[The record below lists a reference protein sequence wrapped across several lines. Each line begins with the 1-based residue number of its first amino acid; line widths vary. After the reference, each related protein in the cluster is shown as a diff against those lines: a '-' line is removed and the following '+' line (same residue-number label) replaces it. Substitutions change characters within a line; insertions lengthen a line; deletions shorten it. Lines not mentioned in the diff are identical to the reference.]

1 MHKANLKGWLAM
13 SIICVGLTQ
22 ATTIARIIYVD
33 DDANGLN
40 DGSSW
45 ANAYCFL
52 QDALSDAN
60 SDPNVNEIRVAQG
73 IYKPDANSA
82 DPNGSGDRYATFEL
96 INGVSLIGGYAG
108 LSEPDPNI
116 RDIQLYESSLSGDL
130 NGDDEPNFINNAENS
145 YNVAH
150 IIWTNGTTIL
160 DGFTIVSGDANNP
173 GLFRTSRG
181 GGLCN
186 EGGGDVTLKDCTF
199 ISNRSFRG
207 GGVFIQYSTS
217 SSIVNCVFANNSVQ
231 YGAGGSCDGKGGGI
245 YLNEVKNILI
255 DNCFFYRNRLIYA
268 GGAAI
273 GLYYSSPTII
283 NCRFVENS
291 ISDRGYGGAI
301 YCFSFGGWP
310 AEEKFSN
317 PTIIDSEFIC
327 NKAGTNGGGGGA
339 IYFRGE
345 CHSTLINCKFVANF
359 TSGGYALGGG
369 AIWEQGI
376 FQNCY
381 NTLLNCTLVGNT
393 TTGSSGGWGGGGF
406 AASGWTRSSLINC
419 ILWGNRSAD
428 GTNEMSQISVVQGSQ
443 SDVSVKFS
451 CIQDDNPDDDYIPF
465 GGVANHNIDDNPHFV
480 REPNDGGDGWGVGD
494 NDDFGDVHLSP
505 KSPCIDIGDNNS
517 VPVDLADLDND
528 GNTAEPIPFDLD
540 GRARIF
546 DGDCNGTN
554 VVDMGAYEFSYA
566 YFGDFD
572 NQCDV
577 DFDDLKEIA
586 SHWLQKE
593 PLFDIAPPPIGD
605 GIVNFKD
612 LAVLSEHWLE
622 GTTP

>member
-45 ANAYCFL
+45 ANAYRFL
-52 QDALSDAN
+52 QDALDVAN
-60 SDPNVNEIRVAQG
+60 SDPNINEIRVAQG

-82 DPNGSGDRYATFEL
+82 GPNGSGDRYATFEL

-108 LSEPDPNI
+108 LGEPDPNI
-116 RDIQLYESSLSGDL
+116 RDIQLYETILSGDL

-145 YNVAH
+145 YNVLY
-150 IIWTNGTTIL
+150 ISWSNGTTVL
-160 DGFTIVSGDANNP
+160 NGFVVDGGNANIDDYSQRY
-173 GLFRTSRG
+173 GQS
-181 GGLCN
+181 GGLYD
-186 EGGGDVTLKDCTF
+186 EGGGN
-199 ISNRSFRG
+199 I
-207 GGVFIQYSTS
+207 
-217 SSIVNCVFANNSVQ
+217 SIVNCVFRNN
-231 YGAGGSCDGKGGGI
+231 YGYRGGAIHIKDSTGSEIQNCTLRENRSYYGGGGI
-245 YLNEVKNILI
+245 LVRYGENQTKIISCLFTQNMSQSKAGALYLYK
-255 DNCFFYRNRLIYA
+255 
-268 GGAAI
+268 
-273 GLYYSSPTII
+273 SSPTIVDCI
-283 NCRFVENS
+283 FIQNS
-291 ISDRGYGGAI
+291 GSSGGAI
-301 YCFSFGGWP
+301 YCYSFSGWP
-310 AEEKFSN
+310 SEEKYSN
-317 PTIIDSEFIC
+317 PTIINSEFIG
-327 NKAGTNGGGGGA
+327 NKALYDGGA

-345 CHSTLINCKFVANF
+345 CHSTLINCKFVANSAS
-359 TSGGYALGGG
+359 SGDYNGGG
-369 AIWEQGI
+369 AIWEMSFFPYSQS
-376 FQNCY
+376 CY

-393 TTGSSGGWGGGGF
+393 RDGTGGGGF
-406 AASGWTRSSLINC
+406 AAYAWTRSSLINC
-419 ILWGNRSAD
+419 ILWGNKDAT
-428 GTNEMSQISVVQGSQ
+428 GINERSQISVVQGSQ
-443 SDVSVKFS
+443 EDPCVKFS